1 MKKILVAIDTS
12 AAAPHVLGRAAE
24 LAKAFGASVLL
35 VRAVGLPTELP
46 PEALSMDPDSVT
58 GLLVKAAERDLERA
72 AASFPPEIVVERSV
86 QVGTP
91 WRIICDL
98 ADDNDVDLV
107 VIGAHGHR
115 LLDRVLG
122 TTTNRVVSHTERSM
136 HIVRPPREGSA
147 VKA

>member
-1 MKKILVAIDTS
+1 MKKILVALDAS
-12 AAAPHVLGRAAE
+12 SVANAVLQRAAE
-24 LAKAFGASVLL
+24 LASAYRAKLLL

-46 PEALSMDPDSVT
+46 PEALAMDPDSVT
-58 GLLVKAAERDLERA
+58 GLLVTTAERDLARLA
-72 AASFPPEIVVERSV
+72 ATLPAEIDVERTV

-98 ADDNDVDLV
+98 ADDNDVDLI

-122 TTTNRVVSHTERSM
+122 TTTNRVVAHTERSM
-136 HIVRPPREGSA
+136 HIVRTPHETPAGNA
-147 VKA
+147 

>member
-1 MKKILVAIDTS
+1 MKKILVALDS
-12 AAAPHVLGRAAE
+12 SSVANVVLQRAAE
-24 LAKAFGASVLL
+24 LASAYRATLVL

-46 PEALSMDPDSVT
+46 PEALAMDPDSVT
-58 GLLVKAAERDLERA
+58 GLLVKAAERDLERLA
-72 AASFPPEIVVERSV
+72 ATLPPDLAVERTV

-98 ADDNDVDLV
+98 ADDYDVDLV

-122 TTTNRVVSHTERSM
+122 TTTNRVVTHTERSM
-136 HIVRPPREGSA
+136 HIVRTPHEASA
-147 VKA
+147 GNA